1 MIRIGVVN
9 IDVSHPLAFSE
20 KLLEGDKARYVAVY
34 NDGFRS
40 DEEVEAF
47 IRKRGLECRCNTVEE
62 LAEMVDVGF
71 IQGCNWDKHLD
82 YVEPFMKLGK
92 PVFIDKPVVGCMKDI
107 RRLEKLMAD
116 GLQVLGSSSMRYAFE
131 VADFLKI
138 PVEERGEILHVMGTC
153 GVDEFNYGIHVVEA
167 IGAMV
172 KNPVSVRFNGVGN
185 KEGKRTE
192 SYTVLFEDGTTADYI
207 TVTGLWLPCYF
218 LVTTTKTVYNV
229 NIDSS
234 RVYEALLERICEQ
247 LETGVQKLSPVEEIL
262 DSIKIMLAGRISRER
277 NGEVVRLDE
286 IPEDDPG
293 YDGDA
298 FEKEYAAGAG
308 PIYLQAPERE

>member
-1 MIRIGVVN
+1 M
-9 IDVSHPLAFSE
+9 AFAE

-40 DEEVEAF
+40 DEEVDAF
-47 IRKRGLECRCNTVEE
+47 IRKCGLECRCNTVEE

-92 PVFIDKPVVGCMKDI
+92 PVFIDKPMVGCMKDI
-107 RRLEKLMAD
+107 RRLEKLMAE
-116 GLQVLGSSSMRYAFE
+116 GLQVIGSSSMRYAFE

-138 PVEERGEILHVMGTC
+138 PVEERGEIMHIMGTC

-172 KNPVSVRFNGVGN
+172 KNPVSVRYNGVGN
-185 KEGKRTE
+185 KGGKRTE
-192 SYTVLFEDGTTADYI
+192 SYSVLFEDGTTADYI
-207 TVTGLWLPCYF
+207 TVTGVWMPCYF

-234 RVYEALLERICEQ
+234 RVYEALLERVCEQ
-247 LETGVQKLSPVEEIL
+247 LETGAKVLSPVNEII
-262 DSIKIMLAGRISRER
+262 DSIKVMLAGRISRER

-293 YDGDA
+293 YDGYA

-308 PIYLQAPERE
+308 PIYLQALERE